1 MISYWYDCV
10 EILKLWACVMLLAE
24 SFDACPILYIGYD
37 VHETS
42 ILCLKL
48 VWLIKLWD
56 ILWWLSYDSYL
67 KNIRYANAYLMCVL
81 CWSYGFWFVNK
92 WADKIIS
99 WKFWCLPYLMH
110 KIRHVLKICIC
121 ISYVLETA
129 VIRQPP

>member
-1 MISYWYDCV
+1 MYNGNDRINMAFHGS
-10 EILKLWACVMLLAE
+10 ETIAE

-67 KNIRYANAYLMCVL
+67 KNLYVSYADLMASDL
-81 CWSYGFWFVNK
+81 
-92 WADKIIS
+92 
-99 WKFWCLPYLMH
+99 
-110 KIRHVLKICIC
+110 
-121 ISYVLETA
+121 
-129 VIRQPP
+129 

>member
-1 MISYWYDCV
+1 
-10 EILKLWACVMLLAE
+10 MLLAE

-67 KNIRYANAYLMCVL
+67 KNLYVSYADLMASDL
-81 CWSYGFWFVNK
+81 
-92 WADKIIS
+92 
-99 WKFWCLPYLMH
+99 
-110 KIRHVLKICIC
+110 
-121 ISYVLETA
+121 
-129 VIRQPP
+129 